1 MRIVFVVRG
10 LHEDGLEI
18 LDLQVSVVLV
28 CDKYKVK

>member
-18 LDLQVSVVLV
+18 LDLEINVVLV
-28 CDKYKVK
+28 CEDKAK